1 MDMIKYMNSNVT
13 GIKASE
19 ILIFSDL
26 AANTPGCIGLTI
38 GEPDFT
44 TPESIKQKAVEAL
57 ADDKTHYADGNGLP
71 DLRAAIAEF
80 EKKQNG
86 LNYDPDEIIVTAG
99 ATEAI
104 YSAMTAILEPG
115 DEVIL
120 PLPDFSFY
128 DQVVEIMGAKC
139 VYIDT
144 SKTDFQLSK
153 ADLEAAITDKTKAIV
168 ISTPNNPTGVVYTK
182 ETVQGIHDALA
193 GKPIFIICD
202 EVYNQLVY
210 TDECVSLAS
219 YEDLRQQLIV
229 VQSYSKPY
237 AMTGWRVGYIM
248 TDMPIKNVIAVVHQN
263 VLVSL
268 PEFIQ
273 PACIEA
279 LKFDPKDMRET
290 YRKRRDYIYA
300 RLTGM
305 GLDVTMPEGAFY
317 VFPYVGKYG
326 MNSLDFCTKMVN
338 ETALAVLPGR
348 FFGNDEYIRISY
360 CYSDEQLKE
369 GMDRLE
375 KFIKSL
381 EK

>member
-1 MDMIKYMNSNVT
+1 MDMIKYMNANVT

-19 ILIFSDL
+19 ILEFSGL

-44 TPESIKQKAVEAL
+44 TPESIKQKAAEAL
-57 ADDKTHYADGNGLP
+57 AGNKTHYADGNGLP
-71 DLRAAIAEF
+71 ELRAAISEF
-80 EKKQNG
+80 EKKKNG
-86 LNYDPDEIIVTAG
+86 LNYSPEEIIVTAG

-144 SKTDFQLSK
+144 SKTGFQLAK
-153 ADLEAAITDKTKAIV
+153 EDLAAAVTEKTKAIV
-168 ISTPNNPTGVVYTK
+168 INTPNNPTGVVYTK
-182 ETVQGIHDALA
+182 ETLQGIHDVLA
-193 GKPIFIICD
+193 GKPIFIFCD

-210 TDECVSLAS
+210 TDEYASLAS
-219 YEDLRQQLIV
+219 YKDLKQQLIV

-248 TDMPIKNVIAVVHQN
+248 ADAPVVNVIAVVHQN

-279 LKFDPKDMRET
+279 LNYDPSEMRET
-290 YRKRRDYIYA
+290 YRKRRDYICG
-300 RLTGM
+300 RLAEI
-305 GLDVTMPEGAFY
+305 GLEIAMPEGAFY
-317 VFPYVGKYG
+317 VFPYIGNFG

-348 FFGNDEYIRISY
+348 FFGNDNYIRISY
-360 CYSDEQLKE
+360 CYSDEQLRE

-375 KFIKSL
+375 KFVKSL
-381 EK
+381 A

>member
-1 MDMIKYMNSNVT
+1 MIKYMNANVT

-19 ILIFSDL
+19 ILEFSGL

-44 TPESIKQKAVEAL
+44 TPESIKQKAAEAL
-57 ADDKTHYADGNGLP
+57 AGNKTHYADGNGLP
-71 DLRAAIAEF
+71 ELRAAISEF
-80 EKKQNG
+80 EKKKNG
-86 LNYDPDEIIVTAG
+86 LNYSPEEIIVTAG

-144 SKTDFQLSK
+144 SKTGFQLAK
-153 ADLEAAITDKTKAIV
+153 EDLAAAVTEKTKAIV
-168 ISTPNNPTGVVYTK
+168 INTPNNPTGVVYTK
-182 ETVQGIHDALA
+182 ETLQGIHDVLA
-193 GKPIFIICD
+193 GKPIFIFCD

-210 TDECVSLAS
+210 TDEYASLAS
-219 YEDLRQQLIV
+219 YKDLKQQLIV

-248 TDMPIKNVIAVVHQN
+248 ADAPVVNVIAVVHQN

-279 LKFDPKDMRET
+279 LNYDPSEMRET
-290 YRKRRDYIYA
+290 YRKRRDYICG
-300 RLTGM
+300 RLAEI
-305 GLDVTMPEGAFY
+305 GLEIAMPEGAFY
-317 VFPYVGKYG
+317 VFPYIGNFG

-348 FFGNDEYIRISY
+348 FFGNDNYIRISY
-360 CYSDEQLKE
+360 CYSDEQLRE

-375 KFIKSL
+375 KFVKSL
-381 EK
+381 A